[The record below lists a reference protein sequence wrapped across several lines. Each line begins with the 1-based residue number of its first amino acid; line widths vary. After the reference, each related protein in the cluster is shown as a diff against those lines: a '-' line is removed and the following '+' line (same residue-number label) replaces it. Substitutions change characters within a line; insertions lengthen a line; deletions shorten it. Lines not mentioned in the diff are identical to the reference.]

1 MEGLMKSHQSHGHCC
16 GHEHGEGGSLKDRL
30 LFLGGALALTVAA
43 AYAPF
48 PETVRTAVFGIAY
61 LLAGGNV
68 LLAACRN
75 IFKGE
80 FFDENFLMTVASM
93 GAFAIGEMPEAVSVM
108 IFYGVGEYLQDSA
121 VAKSKKNI
129 EKLMD
134 LRSDCAN
141 VKRNGAILAVAPE
154 TVAPGETVV
163 VKPGEKVPLDGIVQ
177 SGSAFLDT
185 RALTGEAV
193 PRKVSP
199 QDEVLSGA
207 ISTDGVLEV
216 QVTKPLSESTVS
228 RILDLVRN
236 AAERK
241 ASTEK
246 FITKFARF
254 YTPLVVGVALVV
266 AVAPPLAGFGT
277 FSAWIYKALSF
288 LIISCPCALVLSIP
302 LSFFGGIG
310 GAARNGILIKGSN
323 YLELLS
329 RLGCVAF
336 DKTGTLTHGVFRV
349 VEYRPEPGV
358 SEGELLRCAALAEVQ
373 SNHPIAKSILS
384 AYGRAPEEKGE
395 VREVAGMG
403 IEMLMSDCVIH
414 AGNAK
419 LMHRLGIG
427 KVRDFAKTTVHV
439 ARGKQYL
446 GCLLIADELRPG
458 IREALQRLH
467 EAGVSRLAMLTGD
480 NAALAKEVA
489 DEVGIDICR
498 AELLPQDKIAELE
511 KLMASGEPDRKTAFV
526 GDGINDAPVLT
537 RADLGIAMGG
547 IGSDAAIEAA
557 DIVIMTDDIGKIATA
572 VRIAEKTRWIVWEN
586 IVMALGFKT
595 AIMILALLG
604 YASVWFAIFADVGVA
619 LLAVANALRAMK
631 ICRMETAGEK

>member
-1 MEGLMKSHQSHGHCC
+1 
-16 GHEHGEGGSLKDRL
+16 
-30 LFLGGALALTVAA
+30 
-43 AYAPF
+43 
-48 PETVRTAVFGIAY
+48 
-61 LLAGGNV
+61 
-68 LLAACRN
+68 
-75 IFKGE
+75 
-80 FFDENFLMTVASM
+80 
-93 GAFAIGEMPEAVSVM
+93 
-108 IFYGVGEYLQDSA
+108 
-121 VAKSKKNI
+121 
-129 EKLMD
+129 
-134 LRSDCAN
+134 
-141 VKRNGAILAVAPE
+141 
-154 TVAPGETVV
+154 
-163 VKPGEKVPLDGIVQ
+163 
-177 SGSAFLDT
+177 
-185 RALTGEAV
+185 
-193 PRKVSP
+193 
-199 QDEVLSGA
+199 
-207 ISTDGVLEV
+207 
-216 QVTKPLSESTVS
+216 
-228 RILDLVRN
+228 
-236 AAERK
+236 
-241 ASTEK
+241 
-246 FITKFARF
+246 
-254 YTPLVVGVALVV
+254 
-266 AVAPPLAGFGT
+266 
-277 FSAWIYKALSF
+277 
-288 LIISCPCALVLSIP
+288 
-302 LSFFGGIG
+302 
-310 GAARNGILIKGSN
+310 
-323 YLELLS
+323 
-329 RLGCVAF
+329 
-336 DKTGTLTHGVFRV
+336 
-349 VEYRPEPGV
+349 
-358 SEGELLRCAALAEVQ
+358 
-373 SNHPIAKSILS
+373 
-384 AYGRAPEEKGE
+384 
-395 VREVAGMG
+395 
-403 IEMLMSDCVIH
+403 MSDCVIH

-537 RADLGIAMGG
+537 RADLGLAMGG